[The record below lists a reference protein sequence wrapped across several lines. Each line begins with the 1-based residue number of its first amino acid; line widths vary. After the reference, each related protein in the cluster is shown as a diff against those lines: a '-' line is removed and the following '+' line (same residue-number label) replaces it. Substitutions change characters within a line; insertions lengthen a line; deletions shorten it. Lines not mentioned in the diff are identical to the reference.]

1 MSHSSYTVGSDTNQ
15 SLESALE
22 VPNTNSNSNTTSITS
37 EASNNTTHQWNGNT
51 GDQTSK
57 GQGSFQAAE
66 GAAIF
71 SAKGSPK
78 SFIDSPSD
86 LVTYKGMPVQA
97 VTLENMGILKLNATG
112 RYDYVE
118 QVATPEQQEQ
128 QQANTDV
135 HDGFAMTEQE
145 NESINAL
152 VPQGVEHG
160 AIEAITHRGV
170 EAAVSGDL
178 THTIAALSQSSGQSP
193 AEATATVNKV
203 VETFT
208 KASNRYLE
216 QTVGMTK
223 ADIEPFYEW
232 AKVHAPSDLKA
243 AINKMVSNNN
253 FKSMGQL
260 VGSWAMSNP
269 PSENSL
275 NAAGYKTGKATD
287 GSITVFIQGKEM
299 SVKAAARARLI

>member
-1 MSHSSYTVGSDTNQ
+1 MTYSSYTIGSDTNQ
-15 SLESALE
+15 SLESGLNPA
-22 VPNTNSNSNTTSITS
+22 SNTRDGSVTSITTQAPS
-37 EASNNTTHQWNGNT
+37 GGTQFYDGNT
-51 GDQTSK
+51 GEQASS

-66 GAAIF
+66 GATIF
-71 SAKGSPK
+71 SAKGTPK
-78 SFIDSPSD
+78 SFIDSPND
-86 LVTYKGMPVQA
+86 LVNYQGMATQA
-97 VTLENMGILKLNATG
+97 KTLETLGVLKLNPQG
-112 RYDYVE
+112 RYDFVE
-118 QVATPEQQEQ
+118 QVATPEQQVQEQ
-128 QQANTDV
+128 TNTDI
-135 HDGFAMTEQE
+135 HDGFAMSEQE

-223 ADIEPFYEW
+223 SDIPEFYEW

-243 AINKMVSNNN
+243 AVNRMVTTNN

-260 VGSWAMSNP
+260 VGAWSMANP
-269 PSENSL
+269 PSINALNS
-275 NAAGYKTGKATD
+275 AGYKTGKATD
-287 GSITVFIQGKEM
+287 GSTTVFIQGKEM
-299 SVKAAARARLI
+299 SVRAAAKARLI